1 MPATP
6 QVEYS
11 NFRSRGF
18 AFKGKDGETAQRAK
32 RDRTG
37 SNFEMGQI
45 QKPGLRGTVNSQD
58 AELTL
63 SAEPG
68 EGPAA
73 PPRPL

>member
-1 MPATP
+1 MERLPKELNAIAL
-6 QVEYS
+6 VVIL
-11 NFRSRGF
+11 RSP
-18 AFKGKDGETAQRAK
+18 K
-32 RDRTG
+32 
-37 SNFEMGQI
+37 MGQI

-58 AELTL
+58 AELTR